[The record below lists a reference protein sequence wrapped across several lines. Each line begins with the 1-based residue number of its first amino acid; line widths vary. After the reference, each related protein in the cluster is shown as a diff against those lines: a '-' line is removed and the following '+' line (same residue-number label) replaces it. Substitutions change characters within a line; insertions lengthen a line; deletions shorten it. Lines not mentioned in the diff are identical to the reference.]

1 MATAEAPDKA
11 PAPTGTPSAL
21 APPTLDAPE
30 VTDVA
35 AALLRPAEVEDV
47 AMEEPAASAAA
58 EPAEASGPTVAVP
71 PAAPAAPAAPVA
83 PAIVPGPSAG
93 LKLLADSATMQ
104 GRRPKQEDRHVKIPD
119 LTKAAKAFKM
129 PIDHLEQPCAFF
141 AVYDGHQGTLCSE
154 FLAKNFHVKLL
165 KKLSVDPVT
174 SKWDERRICGVLRE
188 ICEELDTEFLAKFRT
203 APDGSTL
210 VATLISGARVF
221 TAWVGDSRAM
231 LCRRSSQGGILTVPL
246 TEDHRP
252 AVQSEA
258 DRVIKAGGNIV
269 DFGGGIW
276 RVAHEGYEEK
286 VRELRRAQAQ
296 GLGTIGKEPVALAV
310 SRAMGDRDFK
320 AVTGK
325 ALLIATPDVRCVRMD
340 KSVKFL
346 ALMCDGIPDVMRN
359 EDAIDQLVI
368 RRDPNPETDIRAGC
382 GALVQEA
389 YKRGSEDNLTVIV
402 IRFEWEGDVDVAAAK
417 RSAGV
422 SNGSSGESA
431 VAASKRR
438 RLEMAAAVKAQKI
451 AAFERETAGQAE
463 EPLIELVAPEVKAP
477 DEHAK
482 LTAAMIAKPGA
493 RLEVS
498 KPKSE
503 VLAPEIVKS
512 EAKSQ
517 IASEAKPEA
526 KPHAKPELKS
536 EAESEVMPKA
546 EKKADAVPPGKV
558 ETDPDPPPKPAASLG
573 TFL

>member
-1 MATAEAPDKA
+1 M
-11 PAPTGTPSAL
+11 
-21 APPTLDAPE
+21 
-30 VTDVA
+30 
-35 AALLRPAEVEDV
+35 
-47 AMEEPAASAAA
+47 
-58 EPAEASGPTVAVP
+58 
-71 PAAPAAPAAPVA
+71 
-83 PAIVPGPSAG
+83 
-93 LKLLADSATMQ
+93 
-104 GRRPKQEDRHVKIPD
+104 
-119 LTKAAKAFKM
+119 
-129 PIDHLEQPCAFF
+129 
-141 AVYDGHQGTLCSE
+141 
-154 FLAKNFHVKLL
+154 
-165 KKLSVDPVT
+165 
-174 SKWDERRICGVLRE
+174 
-188 ICEELDTEFLAKFRT
+188 
-203 APDGSTL
+203 
-210 VATLISGARVF
+210 
-221 TAWVGDSRAM
+221 
-231 LCRRSSQGGILTVPL
+231 PL

-252 AVQSEA
+252 AVQTEA

-286 VRELRRAQAQ
+286 VREIRRAQAQ

-310 SRAMGDRDFK
+310 SRAMGDREFK

-359 EDAIDQLVI
+359 EDAVDQLVI
-368 RRDPNPETDIRAGC
+368 RRDPHPETDIRAGC

-402 IRFEWEGDVDVAAAK
+402 IRFEWEGGVDAAAAK

-422 SNGSSGESA
+422 SNGTSGESA

-463 EPLIELVAPEVKAP
+463 EPLMELVAPEVRAP

-482 LTAAMIAKPGA
+482 LAAAMVANSEA
-493 RLEVS
+493 RLEAS

-503 VLAPEIVKS
+503 VSTPEVVKS
-512 EAKSQ
+512 EAKSRIELEVKPESKPQ
-517 IASEAKPEA
+517 ANAGMKPEA
-526 KPHAKPELKS
+526 K
-536 EAESEVMPKA
+536 SEVMPKA
-546 EKKADAVPPGKV
+546 EKEADAVPPGKT
-558 ETDPDPPPKPAASLG
+558 ETKPDPPAKPAASLG